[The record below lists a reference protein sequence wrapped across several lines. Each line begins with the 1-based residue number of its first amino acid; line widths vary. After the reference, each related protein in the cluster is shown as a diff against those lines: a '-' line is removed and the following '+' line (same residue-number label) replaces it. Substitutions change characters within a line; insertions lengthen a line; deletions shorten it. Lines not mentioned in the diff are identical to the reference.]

1 MQNGQAGKDLYF
13 KRIPIVPRSVK
24 GPFRRFKTAVLWL
37 GFAVYFLLPWLPW
50 RRDDAPSQVVIF
62 DIPGRRYLIFDLTVH
77 PQDIFWLALLLF
89 IAAVFLFFMTTL
101 VGRAFCGYFC
111 FQTLWTDAFIWL
123 ERLFQGERPNRLRLT
138 REPWSSRE
146 KLVKVG
152 VTQITW
158 ALLSFWTALTFVL
171 YFGHA
176 QTLLSAV
183 FLGQAPAAAYITIL
197 VIGISTYLAA
207 GVLREHVCAFICPY
221 GRFQSAMYDPE
232 TLTVHYDRERGEGVA
247 GRIAARSGLRTRED
261 RAALGHGDCVDCG
274 LCVQVCPVGIDIRDG
289 LQSTCIS
296 CGLCVDACNTIMD
309 KMGWSHGLVR
319 YDSETNLARPV
330 PGPVKVHWKSLKVLG
345 YGVSLVL
352 MTAYLVYDMGHRDSF
367 EHSIQQIRQPLF
379 VTLSDGSIR
388 NRYQIRL
395 TNLSGAEETYAIE
408 ARGLPP
414 GALDLGNFTQVRI
427 KNGKSV
433 IVQASVKLDPTRA
446 EQVDKFEF
454 VIRAGKGDVVVD
466 PARFFTRH

>member
-1 MQNGQAGKDLYF
+1 M
-13 KRIPIVPRSVK
+13 
-24 GPFRRFKTAVLWL
+24 
-37 GFAVYFLLPWLPW
+37 
-50 RRDDAPSQVVIF
+50 
-62 DIPGRRYLIFDLTVH
+62 
-77 PQDIFWLALLLF
+77 
-89 IAAVFLFFMTTL
+89 
-101 VGRAFCGYFC
+101 
-111 FQTLWTDAFIWL
+111 
-123 ERLFQGERPNRLRLT
+123 
-138 REPWSSRE
+138 
-146 KLVKVG
+146 
-152 VTQITW
+152 
-158 ALLSFWTALTFVL
+158 
-171 YFGHA
+171 
-176 QTLLSAV
+176 
-183 FLGQAPAAAYITIL
+183 
-197 VIGISTYLAA
+197 
-207 GVLREHVCAFICPY
+207 
-221 GRFQSAMYDPE
+221 
-232 TLTVHYDRERGEGVA
+232 
-247 GRIAARSGLRTRED
+247 
-261 RAALGHGDCVDCG
+261 
-274 LCVQVCPVGIDIRDG
+274 
-289 LQSTCIS
+289 
-296 CGLCVDACNTIMD
+296 
-309 KMGWSHGLVR
+309 
-319 YDSETNLARPV
+319 

-414 GALDLGNFTQVRI
+414 GALDLGNFAQVRI